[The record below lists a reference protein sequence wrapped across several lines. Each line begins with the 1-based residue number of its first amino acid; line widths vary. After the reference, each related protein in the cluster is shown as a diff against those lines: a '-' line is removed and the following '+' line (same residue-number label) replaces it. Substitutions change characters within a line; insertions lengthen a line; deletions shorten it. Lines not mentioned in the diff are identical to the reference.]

1 MLGLNYSIS
10 LGLVSSSFFQ
20 RVRSSHQTN
29 PSGGHISP
37 LNLESPYYD
46 CCP

>member
-29 PSGGHISP
+29 HSSRHTSP
-37 LNLESPYYD
+37 LNLDSTYHD
-46 CCP
+46 GCL